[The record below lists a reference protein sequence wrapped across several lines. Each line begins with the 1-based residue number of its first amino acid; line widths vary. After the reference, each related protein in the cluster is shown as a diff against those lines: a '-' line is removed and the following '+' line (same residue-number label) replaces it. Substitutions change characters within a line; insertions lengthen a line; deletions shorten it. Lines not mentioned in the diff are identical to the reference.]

1 MLSPQREAELPWE
14 QQKEAME
21 MAKIP
26 VIPVVED
33 EHIFHERPPP
43 EPVDELPPEEP
54 PPEEEVAHYEPA
66 PEPEPPP
73 PVEEEENIRPERF

>member
-1 MLSPQREAELPWE
+1 
-14 QQKEAME
+14 ME
-21 MAKIP
+21 MARIP

-43 EPVDELPPEEP
+43 EPVEP